1 MTKSTQITLVIPQR
15 EMRISLSVEHAE
27 RLLRMKRNGGWQL
40 PSNSEYVF
48 ENGIISK
55 RSKGKGKR
63 GKK

>member
-15 EMRISLSVEHAE
+15 GTKITLSVEHAE
-27 RLLRMKRNGGWQL
+27 RLLRMTRNGGWQL

-63 GKK
+63 GKE